1 MVAEKDSSDTEEMD
15 VPLSADQVRSLARDS
30 LSQLRTFAGELVKLD
45 KDNVDAA
52 TVEYLLDMLG
62 DEINV

>member
-1 MVAEKDSSDTEEMD
+1 MEEIEI
-15 VPLSADQVRSLARDS
+15 PLTVEQVRSLARDS